1 MQEECN
7 RMQAV
12 KRASDGE
19 ALQLRLEPSSV
30 TGRGMMATDGA
41 ALGVGLDFSLSMAS
55 RSIAIDPS
63 VSRSADEE
71 AYSA

>member
-1 MQEECN
+1 MQEECD

-12 KRASDGE
+12 KRASDDE

-30 TGRGMMATDGA
+30 TGRGVMATDCA

-55 RSIAIDPS
+55 RSIAMDPL
-63 VSRSADEE
+63 VSRSTDEE
-71 AYSA
+71 AHSA